1 MRESAITPSEITVLF
16 GSIDHRAADVV
27 AFVDALP
34 RTCRGALAHCDLG
47 TSSRGDH
54 CVCLVAFRASLPE
67 ATIRRLDFWAWR
79 LGGSVSQGSH
89 DAAVWACDQVFR
101 QVPAWELSWAVRDL
115 LGRHLGSGPATARS
129 HLVLR
134 LQLDGP
140 ESAGV
145 LYERSRRALFVPSP
159 RRPPLGEPMGIE
171 LRARGGETLE
181 MEAVVTELRDAGHC
195 EPGTP
200 AGFLLGLVS
209 PGEPLLRALQD
220 QVPAHPS
227 PSQRRAPRY
236 PVRALARLKECD
248 DGGPDGIVLDD
259 RPGDA
264 VSCVENLSQGGAFV
278 RTSARAPKGTRLRI
292 EMDLPGGRTAEVT
305 GEVVY
310 SNERGFG
317 TSFEADPHGQEVITS
332 ALEHIAVHRRRA
344 LIVDDDS
351 LCRRMM
357 SDTLEAAGFDV
368 FVADNGADGLRS
380 VIDLLLHLDLAITD
394 VHMPGMDG
402 ERLVRVIRD
411 AGGERDLTLVAMT
424 GELDAAVHERLMAAG
439 ADAVLRKAEGMAR
452 VAETA
457 VRIMLRR
464 ERSRRAL
471 LRPGAM
477 RPEGPPEGDG
487 GREDRP

>member
-1 MRESAITPSEITVLF
+1 MRESPITPSEITVLF

-34 RTCRGALAHCDLG
+34 RVCRGALAHCDLG

-54 CVCLVAFRASLPE
+54 CVCLIAFRASLPE

-115 LGRHLGSGPATARS
+115 LGRHLGSSPAAARGR
-129 HLVLR
+129 LALR
-134 LQLDGP
+134 LHLDGP
-140 ESAGV
+140 ESAGI
-145 LYERSRRALFVPSP
+145 LYERPRRALFVPSP

-181 MEAVVTELRDAGHC
+181 TEGVVTELRDAGHG

-227 PSQRRAPRY
+227 PCQRRAPRY

-248 DGGPDGIVLDD
+248 GIVLDD
-259 RPGDA
+259 RHDDT
-264 VSCVENLSQGGAFV
+264 VTCVENLSQGGAFV
-278 RTSARAPKGTRLRI
+278 RTSTRAPKGTKLRI
-292 EMDLPGGRTAEVT
+292 EMDLPGGPTAEVT
-305 GEVVY
+305 GKVVY
-310 SNERGFG
+310 SNERGIG

-332 ALEHIAVHRRRA
+332 ALEHITVHRRRA

-351 LCRRMM
+351 LCSRIM

-368 FVADNGADGLRS
+368 FVAGNGVDGLRS
-380 VIDLLLHLDLAITD
+380 VIDLLLHLDLAVTD
-394 VHMPGMDG
+394 VHIPGLDG
-402 ERLVRVIRD
+402 EQLVRVIRES
-411 AGGERDLTLVAMT
+411 GGERDLTLVAMT
-424 GELDAAVHERLMAAG
+424 GHLDAAVHERLMAVG
-439 ADAVLRKAEGMAR
+439 ADAVLPKADGMAR
-452 VAETA
+452 VADTA

-464 ERSRRAL
+464 ERSRRAH
-471 LRPGAM
+471 LRPGSM
-477 RPEGPPEGDG
+477 RPEGPPEGDDC
-487 GREDRP
+487 REDRP